1 MPIEAPHESQA
12 EASGSTGRSK
22 HIMIVAGEDSGDIH
36 GAALVRAIHRL
47 NPGTRFFGMGGHRM
61 REGGVEIIADASQ
74 MAVVGVT
81 DVLLHLKLILQIM
94 NRLESVIRERKPDLL
109 ILIDYPG
116 FNLRLAKSAK
126 KMGTVILYYISPKVW
141 AWGKGR
147 IATIRRYI
155 DKMAVIFPFEESLY
169 KNAGVNAS
177 FVGHPLLDIVK
188 TKYQREEALD
198 KFGLAKDKTTIA
210 LLPGSRRSEVDRLLP
225 EMLKAAVLI
234 RENRPGVQFVLPLAD
249 TISPESITP
258 MTDANP
264 VKVHIIRNE
273 TYDALAVSDIAIVA
287 SGTATL
293 ETALLDVPMVIIYR
307 VSALTYYLAKV
318 AVRIE
323 HLGLVNI
330 LAGKTVVPELLQKEA
345 TGEKIA
351 AEILDMLTNRDRID
365 AMKTEY
371 SQIKTMLG
379 ERGAADRAARLAL
392 GMVGG

>member
-1 MPIEAPHESQA
+1 
-12 EASGSTGRSK
+12 
-22 HIMIVAGEDSGDIH
+22 MIVAGEDSGDIH
-36 GAALVRAIHRL
+36 GASLVQAIHRL

-61 REGGVEIIADASQ
+61 RESGVEIIADASQ
-74 MAVVGVT
+74 IAVVGVT
-81 DVLLHLKLILQIM
+81 DVLLHLKLILQTM
-94 NRLESVIRERKPDLL
+94 NRLESAIGERKPDLL

-141 AWGKGR
+141 AWGKRR
-147 IATIRRYI
+147 IATIRRYV
-155 DKMAVIFPFEESLY
+155 DRMAVIFPFEEPMY
-169 KNAGVNAS
+169 KNAGVSAS

-234 RENRPGVQFVLPLAD
+234 RENSPGVQFVLPLAD
-249 TISPESITP
+249 SISPESIAP
-258 MTDANP
+258 MMDANP
-264 VKVHIIRNE
+264 ITVHIVRND
-273 TYDALAVSDIAIVA
+273 TYDALAVSNIAIVA

-330 LAGKTVVPELLQKEA
+330 LAGRTVVPELLQKEA

-351 AEILDMLTNRDRID
+351 AEILDMLTNRGRTD

-371 SQIKTMLG
+371 SRIKTMLG
-379 ERGAADRAARLAL
+379 ERGAADRAAKLAL